1 VGAGAGQP
9 NDIDASTATTAN
21 AGDGSGILRRIRAE
35 HSRARSAGDILGVM
49 DGRWLGV
56 VAVVVACGETS
67 GGDGD
72 ASTTDDSESTS
83 PNPSDDDDA
92 TSPTTP
98 IDTSDSA
105 PTTVTTDGTSAPAD
119 ESSTTG
125 TPGEP
130 TVILP
135 RTSIEAT
142 EVGVLVNDADP
153 QSMAVAAAY
162 VAARAIPEENVV
174 HLNLPLGAV
183 LGQPEFATAKA
194 QVDAE
199 LSDDIQALAITWTQ
213 PYRVDCMSVTSA
225 FALGFDMQYCATPC
239 NETAQVDYYDSGS
252 VAPWTDHGIRPAM
265 MLAGDVVEEIEALVE
280 RGVAADDTRPFGDGY
295 LVRTTDPDRSV
306 RYLDFMNTV
315 ELFDHEG
322 GLALT
327 YIDNAD
333 GTGLDYIE
341 NTVDVL
347 FYFTGLVNVP
357 QIATNTYLP
366 GAMADHLT
374 SYGGEVPTSGQMSCV
389 AWLKAGATGSYGTV
403 VEPCNFPGKFPS
415 STIAASHYFRGQTL
429 VEAYWKSV
437 RMPGEGLFVGEPLA
451 RPWGGAIVD
460 FDGST
465 LTITTTILAPDV
477 DYDVQAGATMDGPW
491 DTVFTGS
498 VPYPVEIA
506 IAIENATAPFYR
518 LVPTE

>member
-1 VGAGAGQP
+1 
-9 NDIDASTATTAN
+9 
-21 AGDGSGILRRIRAE
+21 
-35 HSRARSAGDILGVM
+35 M
-49 DGRWLGV
+49 DGRWLATLV
-56 VAVVVACGETS
+56 VVVACG
-67 GGDGD
+67 DAGD
-72 ASTTDDSESTS
+72 ADDDTTTDDGESTA
-83 PNPSDDDDA
+83 PDATADDDDDDA
-92 TSPTTP
+92 TSPATS

-105 PTTVTTDGTSAPAD
+105 PTSTATDDDTGDSD
-119 ESSTTG
+119 GSSTTG
-125 TPGEP
+125 PAGEP
-130 TVILP
+130 IVLLP
-135 RTSIEAT
+135 RSSIEAA
-142 EVGVLVNDADP
+142 ELGVLVNDADP
-153 QSMAVAAAY
+153 QSMAVADAY
-162 VAARAIPEENVV
+162 VAARGIPEANVV

-183 LGQPEFATAKA
+183 LGQAEFATAKA

-199 LSDDIQALAITWTQ
+199 LGDDVQALAITWTQ

-239 NETAQVDYYDSGS
+239 NTTAEVDYYDSSS

-306 RYLDFMNTV
+306 RYLEFMNTV
-315 ELFDHEG
+315 DVFDHEG
-322 GLALT
+322 GLAFT

-333 GTGLDYIE
+333 GSGLDYLE
-341 NTVDVL
+341 STVDVL
-347 FYFTGLVNVP
+347 FYFTGLANVP

-366 GAMADHLT
+366 GAIADHLT
-374 SYGGEVPTSGQMSCV
+374 SYGGEVPTSSQMSCV

-403 VEPCNFPGKFPS
+403 VEPCNFPAKFPS
-415 STIAASHYFRGQTL
+415 STVAASHYFRGQTL

-460 FDGST
+460 WDGST
-465 LTITTTILAPDV
+465 LTITTTILEPGV
-477 DYDVQAGATMDGPW
+477 DYDVQAGDAMDGPW
-491 DTVFTGS
+491 ETVFTGS

-506 IAIENATAPFYR
+506 IAIEDATAPYYR
-518 LVPTE
+518 LVPAG

>member
-1 VGAGAGQP
+1 
-9 NDIDASTATTAN
+9 
-21 AGDGSGILRRIRAE
+21 
-35 HSRARSAGDILGVM
+35 M
-49 DGRWLGV
+49 DGRWL
-56 VAVVVACGETS
+56 ATPVVVLACGDA
-67 GGDGD
+67 GDD
-72 ASTTDDSESTS
+72 DDHATTDDDGSTA
-83 PNPSDDDDA
+83 PDPTADDDDDGTTPA
-92 TSPTTP
+92 TSV
-98 IDTSDSA
+98 DTSDSA
-105 PTTVTTDGTSAPAD
+105 PTTAPTDDTTAQSDD
-119 ESSTTG
+119 SSTTG
-125 TPGEP
+125 APGEP

-135 RTSIEAT
+135 RSSIDVT
-142 EVGVLVNDADP
+142 ELGVLVNDADP
-153 QSMAVAAAY
+153 QSMAVADAY
-162 VAARAIPEENVV
+162 VLARGIPEANVV

-183 LGQPEFATAKA
+183 LGQAEFATAKA

-199 LSDDIQALAITWTQ
+199 LGDEIQALAITWTQ

-225 FALGFDMQYCATPC
+225 FALGFDLSYCATPC
-239 NETAQVDYYDSGS
+239 NETADVDYYDSNS
-252 VAPWTDHGIRPAM
+252 VTPWTDHGIRPAM
-265 MLAGDVVEEIEALVE
+265 MLAGDVIEEIEALVD

-306 RYLDFMNTV
+306 RYLEFMNTV
-315 ELFDHEG
+315 DVFDHEG
-322 GLALT
+322 GLALE

-357 QIATNTYLP
+357 QIGTNTYLP

-374 SYGGEVPTSGQMSCV
+374 SYGGEVPTSSQMSCV

-403 VEPCNFPGKFPS
+403 VEPCNFPGKFPN
-415 STIAASHYFRGQTL
+415 TTVAASHYFRGQTL

-460 FDGST
+460 WDGST
-465 LTITTTILAPDV
+465 LTITTTILAPGV
-477 DYDVQAGATMDGPW
+477 DYDVQAGATTDGPW
-491 DTVFTGS
+491 ETVFTGS

-506 IAIENATAPFYR
+506 IAIEDATAPFYR
-518 LVPTE
+518 LVPAE